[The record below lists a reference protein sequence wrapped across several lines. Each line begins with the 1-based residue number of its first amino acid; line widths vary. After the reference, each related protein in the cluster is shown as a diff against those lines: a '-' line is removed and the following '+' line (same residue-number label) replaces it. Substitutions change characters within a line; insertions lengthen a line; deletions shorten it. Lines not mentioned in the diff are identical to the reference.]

1 MTNNAPDYQD
11 NLVFPP
17 QEPTKRDIVLN
28 YAIISELRDQITALR
43 QTVKFLL
50 NRNSEL
56 NKSNCEQY
64 IKAENRRIVL
74 ENIINEL
81 TEPDDDIDAALTQY
95 FSNELIQDI
104 KEVI

>member
-17 QEPTKRDIVLN
+17 QEPTKRDVVLN

-64 IKAENRRIVL
+64 IKAKNCRIVL

>member
-17 QEPTKRDIVLN
+17 QEPTKRDVVLN

-64 IKAENRRIVL
+64 IKAKNRRIVL

>member
-17 QEPTKRDIVLN
+17 QEPTKRDVVLN

>member
-17 QEPTKRDIVLN
+17 QEPTERDIVLN
-28 YAIISELRDQITALR
+28 YTIISELRDQITALR

-81 TEPDDDIDAALTQY
+81 TEPEDDIEAVLTQY

-104 KEVI
+104 KEAI

>member
-17 QEPTKRDIVLN
+17 QEPTQRDIVLN
-28 YAIISELRDQITALR
+28 YAIISELRDQIAALR

-104 KEVI
+104 KEAI

>member
-17 QEPTKRDIVLN
+17 QEPAKRDVVLN

-74 ENIINEL
+74 ENIIYEL
-81 TEPDDDIDAALTQY
+81 TEPEDDIDAVLTQY